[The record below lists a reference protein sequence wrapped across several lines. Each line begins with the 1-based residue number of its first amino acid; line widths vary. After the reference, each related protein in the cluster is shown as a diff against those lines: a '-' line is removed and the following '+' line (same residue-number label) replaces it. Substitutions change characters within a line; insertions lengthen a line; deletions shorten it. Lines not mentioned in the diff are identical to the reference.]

1 MMETI
6 LFMVV
11 LTDVIVFS
19 AIIGYLRG
27 HAILRKL
34 VLEVFER

>member
-11 LTDVIVFS
+11 LADVIVLG

-27 HAILRKL
+27 HAILRKPGM
-34 VLEVFER
+34 R